1 MYFNKKYF
9 LYLVFSLSLLVG
21 FLINENSSGGAK
33 LDYEYLFPFTENF
46 KYDFLNAIDIFAK
59 DSGTLIHSP
68 VFYIL
73 IGKAH
78 NLFFDLNY
86 LKIIYIIISCV
97 LPYIFYLV
105 LKERY
110 QNNLD
115 YCFYFSLIIFFSPYF
130 RSSAIW
136 LLGDNL
142 SLIFF
147 CLSVYF
153 INKKTENSKNFTNF
167 FLSLFFLSLCCYI
180 RYYYFIFSIYYFY
193 VFYKNLDVKK
203 FYLLILISLI
213 LSIPALI
220 YFFYIV
226 NNYDFINRLTKHSNL
241 NLFSNSLVILSIILF
256 YLIPFLITLTNQFK
270 IYVRQN
276 IKLIICIFLFFLVIF
291 CIDGF
296 FKIRLIYFSELGG
309 GIFMKIAIL
318 SSINTSL
325 LLSIFSFISFIVLDF
340 FFQGKRAENYFLL
353 IILILSFPIF
363 TLYQKYFDPLLLIF
377 FFGLIKSK
385 QIEKIIEKIKKNLS
399 VIYLYFFSFYL
410 FSIFYYL

>member
-9 LYLVFSLSLLVG
+9 LYLAFSFSLFVG

-59 DSGTLIHSP
+59 ESGTLIHSP

-73 IGKAH
+73 IGKAQ
-78 NLFFDLNY
+78 NFFFNSNY
-86 LKIIYIIISCV
+86 LKIIYILISCG

-153 INKKTENSKNFTNF
+153 INKKAENSENLTNF

-203 FYLLILISLI
+203 FYFLIFVALI

-220 YFFYIV
+220 YFLYIV
-226 NNYDFINRLTKHSNL
+226 NNYDFINRLTGYSNL
-241 NLFSNSLVILSIILF
+241 NLLSNSLVILSIILF

-270 IYVRQN
+270 IYLRQN
-276 IKLIICIFLFFLVIF
+276 IKLIICVFLFFLIIF
-291 CIDGF
+291 CIDDF
-296 FKIRLIYFSELGG
+296 SKVRLISFSELGG

-318 SSINTSL
+318 FSINPSL
-325 LLSIFSFISFIVLDF
+325 LLSIFSFISLIVLDF
-340 FFQGKRAENYFLL
+340 FFQGKRVENYSLL
-353 IILILSFPIF
+353 IILVLSFPIF

-385 QIEKIIEKIKKNLS
+385 QIEKIVEKMKKNLS
-399 VIYLYFFSFYL
+399 VVYLYFISFYL

>member
-147 CLSVYF
+147 FFFVYF
-153 INKKTENSKNFTNF
+153 INSRN
-167 FLSLFFLSLCCYI
+167 
-180 RYYYFIFSIYYFY
+180 
-193 VFYKNLDVKK
+193 
-203 FYLLILISLI
+203 
-213 LSIPALI
+213 
-220 YFFYIV
+220 
-226 NNYDFINRLTKHSNL
+226 
-241 NLFSNSLVILSIILF
+241 
-256 YLIPFLITLTNQFK
+256 
-270 IYVRQN
+270 
-276 IKLIICIFLFFLVIF
+276 
-291 CIDGF
+291 
-296 FKIRLIYFSELGG
+296 
-309 GIFMKIAIL
+309 
-318 SSINTSL
+318 
-325 LLSIFSFISFIVLDF
+325 
-340 FFQGKRAENYFLL
+340 
-353 IILILSFPIF
+353 
-363 TLYQKYFDPLLLIF
+363 
-377 FFGLIKSK
+377 
-385 QIEKIIEKIKKNLS
+385 
-399 VIYLYFFSFYL
+399 
-410 FSIFYYL
+410 

>member
-1 MYFNKKYF
+1 M
-9 LYLVFSLSLLVG
+9 
-21 FLINENSSGGAK
+21 
-33 LDYEYLFPFTENF
+33 
-46 KYDFLNAIDIFAK
+46 
-59 DSGTLIHSP
+59 
-68 VFYIL
+68 
-73 IGKAH
+73 
-78 NLFFDLNY
+78 
-86 LKIIYIIISCV
+86 
-97 LPYIFYLV
+97 
-105 LKERY
+105 
-110 QNNLD
+110 
-115 YCFYFSLIIFFSPYF
+115 
-130 RSSAIW
+130 
-136 LLGDNL
+136 
-142 SLIFF
+142 
-147 CLSVYF
+147 
-153 INKKTENSKNFTNF
+153 
-167 FLSLFFLSLCCYI
+167 
-180 RYYYFIFSIYYFY
+180 IFSIYYFY
-193 VFYKNLDVKK
+193 VFYKNLDIKK

-226 NNYDFINRLTKHSNL
+226 NNYDFINRLSKHSNL

-276 IKLIICIFLFFLVIF
+276 IKLIISIFLFFLVIF